1 MRAPNRLEG
10 FEMHS
15 AALARSLPVSGA
27 DSPLSGT
34 EHVRGFG
41 IPALPFASGH
51 VLALRV
57 FAQTDFGP
65 YRSLWHRDPAGAWTI
80 FVDGVAV
87 GEACPRYFGAAL
99 RSARA
104 ARLSLD
110 WRGPAELF
118 VAMDDPPLEWN
129 VKMGGSPMLAA
140 MNVVL
145 PHITD
150 KVWRLPLVPR
160 MFERL
165 AKHFLCDADLLAMAP
180 NGHLHLLA
188 PQRMFLIVD
197 SRAVLAGE
205 DLGKPI
211 RARENPRIGPWRLP
225 ARPVF
230 AMGRGFFEP
239 AAR

>member
-10 FEMHS
+10 FEMDI
-15 AALARSLPVSGA
+15 AALAQSLPASRA

-99 RSARA
+99 RSSRA

-129 VKMGGSPMLAA
+129 VKMCGSPMLAA

-150 KVWRLPLVPR
+150 KVWRRPLVPR

-165 AKHFLCDADLLAMAP
+165 AKHFLGATDMLALTP
-180 NGHLHLLA
+180 NGHRHLLA
-188 PQRMFLIVD
+188 PQRLFLIVD
-197 SRAVLAGE
+197 SRAVLAGQA
-205 DLGKPI
+205 LGKPNP
-211 RARENPRIGPWRLP
+211 APEPPRIAPTR
-225 ARPVF
+225 
-230 AMGRGFFEP
+230 
-239 AAR
+239 

>member
-1 MRAPNRLEG
+1 MDIAT
-10 FEMHS
+10 
-15 AALARSLPVSGA
+15 LAQSLPASRT
-27 DSPLSGT
+27 DSPLSGA

-51 VLALRV
+51 VLGLRV

-65 YRSLWHRDPAGAWTI
+65 YRSLWHRDPAGSWTI
-80 FVDGVAV
+80 YVDGVAV

-129 VKMGGSPMLAA
+129 VKMGGSPMMAA
-140 MNVVL
+140 INVVL

-150 KVWRLPLVPR
+150 KVWRRPLVPR

-165 AKHFLCDADLLAMAP
+165 AKHFLGDADMLAMTP
-180 NGHLHLLA
+180 NGHRHLLA

-197 SRAVLAGE
+197 SRAVLAGA

-225 ARPVF
+225 ARPVL

>member
-1 MRAPNRLEG
+1 MDI
-10 FEMHS
+10 
-15 AALARSLPVSGA
+15 AALAQSLPASRA
-27 DSPLSGT
+27 DSPLSGA

-87 GEACPRYFGAAL
+87 GEACPRY
-99 RSARA
+99 
-104 ARLSLD
+104 RLSLD

-150 KVWRLPLVPR
+150 KVWRRPLVPR

-165 AKHFLCDADLLAMAP
+165 AKHFLGDADMLAMTP
-180 NGHLHLLA
+180 NGHRHLLA

-225 ARPVF
+225 ARPVL

>member
-1 MRAPNRLEG
+1 
-10 FEMHS
+10 
-15 AALARSLPVSGA
+15 
-27 DSPLSGT
+27 
-34 EHVRGFG
+34 
-41 IPALPFASGH
+41 
-51 VLALRV
+51 LRV

-80 FVDGVAV
+80 YVDGVAV
-87 GEACPRYFGAAL
+87 GEACPRYFGSAL
-99 RSARA
+99 RSSRA
-104 ARLSLD
+104 ARISLD

-129 VKMGGSPMLAA
+129 AKMGGSHVTAA

-145 PHITD
+145 PRISD
-150 KVWRLPLVPR
+150 NVWRRPAVPR
-160 MFERL
+160 LFERL
-165 AKHFLCDADLLAMAP
+165 AKHFLGDADMLAMAP
-180 NGHLHLLA
+180 NGHRHLLA

-211 RARENPRIGPWRLP
+211 RARENPHIGPWRLP